1 MTTRWPPTSW
11 PDPEPAPGRPKCD
24 DVTRLNQ
31 TEVEA
36 VYCVRNRADVQRVLA
51 LARAAGR
58 TVSMRGARHTMGG
71 QTLTPGGI
79 VIDMVKLA
87 HMELD
92 SGSGLLTVG
101 PGALWSD
108 VLLHLNQYGR
118 SPRTM
123 QSYSTFSVG
132 GSISVNAHGITS
144 DFCMAEGVVA
154 IELVGWDGRVHT
166 CARDAA
172 TAEGRELFGAVIG
185 GYGMFGVMTSV
196 TLKTNVNT
204 PLTME
209 HVLTTSAEEFA
220 RVYSSLRGGDVEVK
234 LCRLQ
239 LQDLERVD
247 VYAFRRSA
255 PEGVGTVSDI
265 GLRPHEM
272 SRTMQILYK
281 WLLPSAQVRV
291 RVGVG
296 VGVGVRARARARA
309 RARKSARV
317 MARARVRVGARVRVS
332 VRVRVS

>member
-1 MTTRWPPTSW
+1 MTTRYPPTSW
-11 PDPEPAPGRPKCD
+11 PDPEPAPGRPLCD
-24 DVTRLNQ
+24 DVTRLNA

-36 VYCVRNRADVQRVLA
+36 VYCVRSRVDVQRVLA
-51 LARAAGR
+51 RARAAGR
-58 TVSMRGARHTMGG
+58 TVSMRGACHTMGG

-79 VIDMVKLA
+79 VIDMGKLA

-92 SGSGLLTVG
+92 SDSGQLIVG

-108 VLLHLNQYGR
+108 VLLYLNQYGR

-144 DFCMAEGVVA
+144 DCCMAECVVSL
-154 IELVGWDGRVHT
+154 ELVGWDGRVHQ
-166 CARDAA
+166 CGRDAA
-172 TAEGRELFGAVIG
+172 TAEGRALFGAVIG

-196 TLKTNVNT
+196 TLKTSVNT

-247 VYAFRRSA
+247 VYAFRRNA
-255 PEGVGTVSDI
+255 PCGVGTVSDI
-265 GLRPHEM
+265 GLRPRQM

-281 WLLPSAQVRV
+281 WLMPSAQRL
-291 RVGVG
+291 R
-296 VGVGVRARARARA
+296 
-309 RARKSARV
+309 SA
-317 MARARVRVGARVRVS
+317 AEQA
-332 VRVRVS
+332 

>member
-1 MTTRWPPTSW
+1 MAMDPPAEPMTRYPPTSW

-24 DVTRLNQ
+24 DVTRLNA

-36 VYCVRNRADVQRVLA
+36 VYCVRSRADVQRVLA

-58 TVSMRGARHTMGG
+58 TVSMRGACHTMGG

-79 VIDMVKLA
+79 VIDMGKLA

-92 SGSGLLTVG
+92 RDSGLLIVG

-108 VLLHLNQYGR
+108 VLLYLNQYGR

-144 DFCMAEGVVA
+144 DCCMAECVVSL
-154 IELVGWDGRVHT
+154 ELVGWDGRVHT
-166 CARDAA
+166 CGRDAA
-172 TAEGRELFGAVIG
+172 TAEDRELFGAVIG

-196 TLKTNVNT
+196 TLKTSVNT

-220 RVYSSLRGGDVEVK
+220 RVYSSLRG
-234 LCRLQ
+234 
-239 LQDLERVD
+239 
-247 VYAFRRSA
+247 
-255 PEGVGTVSDI
+255 
-265 GLRPHEM
+265 
-272 SRTMQILYK
+272 
-281 WLLPSAQVRV
+281 
-291 RVGVG
+291 
-296 VGVGVRARARARA
+296 RARTLNPNP
-309 RARKSARV
+309 SPNPSPNPNPNPNPIPDPNP
-317 MARARVRVGARVRVS
+317 GPDPHPDPNPDPDPGPHLFL
-332 VRVRVS
+332 